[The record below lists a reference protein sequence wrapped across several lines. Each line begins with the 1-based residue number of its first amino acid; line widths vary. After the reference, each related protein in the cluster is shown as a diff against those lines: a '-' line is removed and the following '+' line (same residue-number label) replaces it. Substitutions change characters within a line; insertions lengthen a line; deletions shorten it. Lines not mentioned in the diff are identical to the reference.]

1 MDFACGTFPGSH
13 GPTVVWAIGEVDM
26 AVARQLGAEIEGHL
40 VPGSTVA
47 LDCTAITFMDSA
59 GLRVLVRA
67 LRLAEEVEAEFVLT
81 SVPEPVAKV
90 LKLSGLA
97 GLFRSFADVAEV
109 TTQVAQ

>member
-13 GPTVVWAIGEVDM
+13 GPTVVWAVGEVDM
-26 AVARQLGAEIEGHL
+26 AVARRLGAEIDSHL

-47 LDCTAITFMDSA
+47 LDCTGVTFMDSS

-67 LRLAEEVEAEFVLT
+67 LRLAEEVQAEFVLT

-97 GLFRSFADVAEV
+97 GFFRRFADVAEIKPRL
-109 TTQVAQ
+109 AR